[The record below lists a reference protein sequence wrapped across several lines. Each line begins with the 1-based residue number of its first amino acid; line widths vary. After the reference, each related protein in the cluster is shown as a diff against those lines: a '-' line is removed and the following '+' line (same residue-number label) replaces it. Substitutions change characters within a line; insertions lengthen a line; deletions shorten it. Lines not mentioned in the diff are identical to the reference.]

1 MRIANKPAKNEK
13 KRKENKEDKSLFCFI
28 VFKTTSDSK
37 DLLD

>member
-28 VFKTTSDSK
+28 VFKTIFDSDGP
-37 DLLD
+37 LD